1 MTTDS
6 TYPTERIAWLMQVTP
21 TLNEGLKRAFTVV
34 VPSAD
39 LQTRRNARL
48 AEVARDVKLPGF
60 RPGKVPA
67 SLVKQ
72 RYGASVN
79 AELLEQIVNDATTK
93 LMQEQNLRPANQPK
107 VDLVSA
113 GEGDADLEFKVEMEV
128 LPEIEVPDLSGLKLT
143 RLTAKVSDE
152 TIDKAIADLARRSR
166 KFETIEEDRA
176 AAHGDVICVDFV
188 GKLDGTPFDGG
199 TADDV
204 NVEIGGEGFIPGFA
218 EQMEGLKA
226 GEDRTITVTFP
237 ADYQAAELAGKEVT
251 FEVKAKSLKKAVDPA
266 IDDELAKS
274 VGLENLEQARKL
286 ITEQAEGEYRQLTR
300 LRIKRELL
308 DALSDKTAFEAPA
321 SMVDAEFSQIWA
333 RVEEDRKAGRM
344 DEEDAGKDEDTL
356 RADYRRIAE
365 RRVKL
370 GLLLAEIGRKQE
382 IQVSREELL
391 GAMQQEAQRYPGQ
404 EQMVFEFFSKNPQAV
419 EGLRGPILENKVV
432 DYLIELADVTDKE
445 VTPEELAEIPPAEL

>member
-1 MTTDS
+1 
-6 TYPTERIAWLMQVTP
+6 MQVTP

-39 LQTRRNARL
+39 LQARRDARL
-48 AEVARDVKLPGF
+48 AEVAKTIKLPGF
-60 RPGKVPA
+60 RPGKVPT

-72 RYGASVN
+72 RYSDSVN
-79 AELLEQIVNDATTK
+79 AELLEEVINDATTK
-93 LMQEQNLRPANQPK
+93 LFAEQNVRPAMQPK
-107 VDLVSA
+107 VEVVSA
-113 GEGDADLEFKVEMEV
+113 IEDGKDLEFKVETEV

-143 RLTAKVSDE
+143 RLGAKVSEE
-152 TIDKAIADLARRSR
+152 TVEKALNDVARRSR

-176 AAHGDVICVDFV
+176 AAQGDVVCVDFV

-218 EQMEGLKA
+218 EQMEGMKA
-226 GEDRTITVTFP
+226 GEERVINVTFP
-237 ADYQAAELAGKEVT
+237 ADYQAEELAGKAVT
-251 FEVKAKSLKKAVDPA
+251 FDIKAKSLKKAVDPA
-266 IDDELAKS
+266 IDDELAKTI
-274 VGLENLEQARKL
+274 GFENLEQIRKI
-286 ITEQAEGEYRQLTR
+286 ITEQAEGEYQQLSR
-300 LRIKRELL
+300 LRIKRDLL
-308 DALSDKTAFEAPA
+308 DALSEKTDFEAPS
-321 SMVDAEFSQIWA
+321 SMVDAEFNQIWA
-333 RVEEDRKAGRM
+333 RVEEDRKAGRL
-344 DEEDAGKDEDTL
+344 DEEDAGKDEETL
-356 RADYRRIAE
+356 KADYRRIAE

-432 DYLIELADVTDKE
+432 DYLIELADVTDKD

>member
-1 MTTDS
+1 
-6 TYPTERIAWLMQVTP
+6 MQVTP

-39 LQTRRNARL
+39 LQARRDTRL
-48 AEVARDVKLPGF
+48 AEVARTIKLPGF

-72 RYGASVN
+72 RYGESVN
-79 AELLEQIVNDATTK
+79 AELLEEAVNDATAK
-93 LMQEQNLRPANQPK
+93 LFEEQKIRPAMQPK
-107 VDLVSA
+107 VEVVSA
-113 GEGDADLEFKVEMEV
+113 IEDGKDLEFKVETEV

-143 RLTAKVSDE
+143 RLGAKVSEE
-152 TIDKAIADLARRSR
+152 TVEKALNDVARRSR
-166 KFETIEEDRA
+166 KFETIEEDRPA
-176 AAHGDVICVDFV
+176 AQGDVVCVDFV

-218 EQMEGLKA
+218 EQMEGMKA
-226 GEDRTITVTFP
+226 GEERVINVTFP
-237 ADYQAAELAGKEVT
+237 ADYQAEELAGKAVT
-251 FEVKAKSLKKAVDPA
+251 FDIKAKSLKKAVDPA
-266 IDDELAKS
+266 IDDELAKTI
-274 VGLENLEQARKL
+274 GFENLEQIRKI
-286 ITEQAEGEYRQLTR
+286 ITEQAEGEYQQLSR
-300 LRIKRELL
+300 LRIKRDLL
-308 DALSDKTAFEAPA
+308 DALSEKTDFEAPS
-321 SMVDAEFSQIWA
+321 SMVDAEFNQIWA
-333 RVEEDRKAGRM
+333 RVEEDRKAGRL
-344 DEEDAGKDEDTL
+344 DEEDAGKDEETL
-356 RADYRRIAE
+356 KADYRRIAE

-370 GLLLAEIGRKQE
+370 GLLLAEIGRKQD

-391 GAMQQEAQRYPGQ
+391 GAMQQEARRYPGQ

-432 DYLIELADVTDKE
+432 DYLIELADVTDKD

>member
-1 MTTDS
+1 
-6 TYPTERIAWLMQVTP
+6 MQVTP

-152 TIDKAIADLARRSR
+152 TVDKAIADLARRSR

-251 FEVKAKSLKKAVDPA
+251 LRS
-266 IDDELAKS
+266 
-274 VGLENLEQARKL
+274 
-286 ITEQAEGEYRQLTR
+286 RQ
-300 LRIKRELL
+300 
-308 DALSDKTAFEAPA
+308 SP
-321 SMVDAEFSQIWA
+321 
-333 RVEEDRKAGRM
+333 
-344 DEEDAGKDEDTL
+344 
-356 RADYRRIAE
+356 
-365 RRVKL
+365 
-370 GLLLAEIGRKQE
+370 
-382 IQVSREELL
+382 
-391 GAMQQEAQRYPGQ
+391 
-404 EQMVFEFFSKNPQAV
+404 
-419 EGLRGPILENKVV
+419 
-432 DYLIELADVTDKE
+432 
-445 VTPEELAEIPPAEL
+445 

>member
-1 MTTDS
+1 MTNL
-6 TYPTERIAWLMQVTP
+6 PTERIAWLMQVTP

-39 LQTRRNARL
+39 LQARRDARL
-48 AEVARDVKLPGF
+48 AEVAKTIKLPGF

-79 AELLEQIVNDATTK
+79 AELLEEAVNDATTK
-93 LMQEQNLRPANQPK
+93 LFEEQKIRPAMQPK
-107 VDLVSA
+107 VEVVSA
-113 GEGDADLEFKVEMEV
+113 IEDGKDLEFKVETEV

-143 RLTAKVSDE
+143 RLGAKVSEE
-152 TIDKAIADLARRSR
+152 TVEKALNDVARRSR

-176 AAHGDVICVDFV
+176 AAQGDVVCVDFV

-218 EQMEGLKA
+218 EQMEGMKA
-226 GEDRTITVTFP
+226 GEERVINVTFP
-237 ADYQAAELAGKEVT
+237 ADYQAEELAGKAVT
-251 FEVKAKSLKKAVDPA
+251 FDIKAKSLKKAVDPV
-266 IDDELAKS
+266 IDDELAKTI
-274 VGLENLEQARKL
+274 GFENLEQIRKI
-286 ITEQAEGEYRQLTR
+286 ITEQAEGEYQQLSR
-300 LRIKRELL
+300 LRIKRDLL
-308 DALSDKTAFEAPA
+308 DALSEKTDFEAPS
-321 SMVDAEFSQIWA
+321 SMVDAEFNQIWA
-333 RVEEDRKAGRM
+333 RVEEDRKAGRL
-344 DEEDAGKDEDTL
+344 DEEDAGKDEETL
-356 RADYRRIAE
+356 KADYRRIAE

-432 DYLIELADVTDKE
+432 DYLIELADVTDKD

>member
-1 MTTDS
+1 
-6 TYPTERIAWLMQVTP
+6 MQVTP

-39 LQTRRNARL
+39 LQARRDARL
-48 AEVARDVKLPGF
+48 AEVAKTIKLPGF

-72 RYGASVN
+72 RYSDSVN
-79 AELLEQIVNDATTK
+79 AELLEEVINDATTK
-93 LMQEQNLRPANQPK
+93 LFAEQNVRPAMQPK
-107 VDLVSA
+107 VEVVSA
-113 GEGDADLEFKVEMEV
+113 IEDGKDLEFKVETEV

-143 RLTAKVSDE
+143 RLGAKVSEE
-152 TIDKAIADLARRSR
+152 TVEKALNDVARRSR

-176 AAHGDVICVDFV
+176 AVQGDVVCVDFV

-218 EQMEGLKA
+218 EQMEGMKA
-226 GEDRTITVTFP
+226 GEERVINVTFP
-237 ADYQAAELAGKEVT
+237 ADYQAEELAGKAVT
-251 FEVKAKSLKKAVDPA
+251 FDIKAKSLKKAVDPA
-266 IDDELAKS
+266 IDDELAKTI
-274 VGLENLEQARKL
+274 GFENLEQIRKI
-286 ITEQAEGEYRQLTR
+286 ITEQAEGEYQQLSR
-300 LRIKRELL
+300 LRIKRDLL
-308 DALSDKTAFEAPA
+308 DALSEKTDFEAPS
-321 SMVDAEFSQIWA
+321 SMVDAEFNQIWA
-333 RVEEDRKAGRM
+333 RVEEDRKAGRL
-344 DEEDAGKDEDTL
+344 DEEDAGKDEETL
-356 RADYRRIAE
+356 KADYRRIAE

-432 DYLIELADVTDKE
+432 DYLIELADVTDKD

>member
-1 MTTDS
+1 
-6 TYPTERIAWLMQVTP
+6 MQVTP

-39 LQTRRNARL
+39 LQADRKARL
-48 AEVARDVKLPGF
+48 AEVAKTIRLPGF

-79 AELLEQIVNDATTK
+79 AELLEKAVNDATGRV
-93 LMQEQNLRPANQPK
+93 MQEQNIRPATQPK

-113 GEGDADLEFKVEMEV
+113 PDSEGDLEFKVEVEI
-128 LPEIEVPDLSGLKLT
+128 LPEITVPDLSGLKLT
-143 RLTAKVSDE
+143 RLTAKVDDSVV
-152 TIDKAIADLARRSR
+152 DKALGELARRSR
-166 KFETIEEDRA
+166 TFETIEEDRA
-176 AAHGDVICVDFV
+176 AVIGDVVNVDFV
-188 GKLDGTPFDGG
+188 GKVNGEAFDGG
-199 TADDV
+199 TAQDV

-218 EQMEGLKA
+218 EQIEGMKV
-226 GEDRTITVTFP
+226 GEEKIITVTFP
-237 ADYQAAELAGKEVT
+237 EDYQAEELAGKEAT
-251 FEVKAKSLKKAVDPA
+251 FDIKANALKKAIDPA
-266 IDDELAKS
+266 IDDELAKT
-274 VGLENLEQARKL
+274 VGLESIDQARK
-286 ITEQAEGEYRQLTR
+286 IVTEQAEGEYSQLSR

-308 DALSDKTAFEAPA
+308 DILAEKTDFDAPE
-321 SMVDAEFSQIWA
+321 SMVEAEFGQIWA
-333 RVEEDRKAGRM
+333 RVEQDRQAGNM
-344 DEEDAGKDEDTL
+344 DEEDAGKNEETL

-382 IQVSREELL
+382 IQVSREELI

-404 EQMVFEFFSKNPQAV
+404 EKAVFEFFSKNRQAV

-432 DYLIELADVTDKE
+432 DYLIELSDVTEKE
-445 VTPEELAEIPPAEL
+445 VTPEELSEIPPADL

>member
-1 MTTDS
+1 
-6 TYPTERIAWLMQVTP
+6 MQVTP

-39 LQTRRNARL
+39 LQARRDARL
-48 AEVARDVKLPGF
+48 AEVAKTIKLPGF

-72 RYGASVN
+72 RYSDSVN
-79 AELLEQIVNDATTK
+79 AELLEEVINDATTK
-93 LMQEQNLRPANQPK
+93 LFAEQNVRPAMQPK
-107 VDLVSA
+107 VEVVSA
-113 GEGDADLEFKVEMEV
+113 IEDGKDLEFKVEAEV

-143 RLTAKVSDE
+143 RLGAKVSEE
-152 TIDKAIADLARRSR
+152 TVEKALNDVARRSR

-176 AAHGDVICVDFV
+176 AAQGDVVCVDFV

-218 EQMEGLKA
+218 EQMEGMKA
-226 GEDRTITVTFP
+226 GEERVINVTFP
-237 ADYQAAELAGKEVT
+237 ADYQAEELAGKAVT
-251 FEVKAKSLKKAVDPA
+251 FDIKAKSLKKAVDPA
-266 IDDELAKS
+266 IDDELAKTI
-274 VGLENLEQARKL
+274 GFENLEQIRKI
-286 ITEQAEGEYRQLTR
+286 ITEQAEGEYQQLSR
-300 LRIKRELL
+300 LRIKRDLL
-308 DALSDKTAFEAPA
+308 DALSEKTDFEAPS
-321 SMVDAEFSQIWA
+321 SMVDAEFNQIWA
-333 RVEEDRKAGRM
+333 RVEEDRKAGRL
-344 DEEDAGKDEDTL
+344 DEEDAGKDEETL
-356 RADYRRIAE
+356 KADYRRIAE

-432 DYLIELADVTDKE
+432 DYLIELADVTDKD

>member
-1 MTTDS
+1 
-6 TYPTERIAWLMQVTP
+6 MQVTP

-39 LQTRRNARL
+39 LQARRDARL
-48 AEVARDVKLPGF
+48 AEVAKTIKLPGF

-72 RYGASVN
+72 RYGESVN
-79 AELLEQIVNDATTK
+79 AELLEEAVNDATAK
-93 LMQEQNLRPANQPK
+93 LFEEQKIRPAMQPK
-107 VDLVSA
+107 VEVVSA
-113 GEGDADLEFKVEMEV
+113 IEDGKDLEFKVETEV

-143 RLTAKVSDE
+143 RLGAKVSEE
-152 TIDKAIADLARRSR
+152 TVDKALNDVARRSR
-166 KFETIEEDRA
+166 KFETIEEDRPA
-176 AAHGDVICVDFV
+176 AQGDVVCVDFV

-218 EQMEGLKA
+218 EQMEGMKA
-226 GEDRTITVTFP
+226 GEERVINVTFP
-237 ADYQAAELAGKEVT
+237 ADYQAEELAGKAVT
-251 FEVKAKSLKKAVDPA
+251 FDIKAKSLKKAVDPA
-266 IDDELAKS
+266 IDDELAKTI
-274 VGLENLEQARKL
+274 GFENLEQIRKI
-286 ITEQAEGEYRQLTR
+286 ITEQAEGEYQQLSR
-300 LRIKRELL
+300 LRIKRDLL
-308 DALSDKTAFEAPA
+308 DALSEKTDFEAPS
-321 SMVDAEFSQIWA
+321 SMVDAEFNQIWA
-333 RVEEDRKAGRM
+333 RVEEDRKAGRL
-344 DEEDAGKDEDTL
+344 DEEDAGKDEETL
-356 RADYRRIAE
+356 KADYRRIAE

>member
-1 MTTDS
+1 
-6 TYPTERIAWLMQVTP
+6 MQVTP

-39 LQTRRNARL
+39 LQARRDARL
-48 AEVARDVKLPGF
+48 AEVAKTIKLPGF

-72 RYGASVN
+72 RYSDSVN
-79 AELLEQIVNDATTK
+79 AELLEEVINDATTK
-93 LMQEQNLRPANQPK
+93 LFAEQNVRPAMQPK
-107 VDLVSA
+107 VEVVSA
-113 GEGDADLEFKVEMEV
+113 IEDGKDLEFKVETEV

-143 RLTAKVSDE
+143 RLGAKVSEE
-152 TIDKAIADLARRSR
+152 TVEKALNDVARRSR

-176 AAHGDVICVDFV
+176 AAQGDVVCVDFV

-218 EQMEGLKA
+218 EQMEGMKA
-226 GEDRTITVTFP
+226 GEERVINVTFP
-237 ADYQAAELAGKEVT
+237 ADYQAEELAGKAVT
-251 FEVKAKSLKKAVDPA
+251 FDIKAKSLKKAVDPA
-266 IDDELAKS
+266 IDDELAKTI
-274 VGLENLEQARKL
+274 GFENLEQIRKI
-286 ITEQAEGEYRQLTR
+286 ITEQAEGEYQQLSR
-300 LRIKRELL
+300 LRIKRDLL
-308 DALSDKTAFEAPA
+308 DALSEKTDFEAPS
-321 SMVDAEFSQIWA
+321 SMVDAEFNQIWA
-333 RVEEDRKAGRM
+333 RVEEDRKAGRL
-344 DEEDAGKDEDTL
+344 DEEDAGKDEETL
-356 RADYRRIAE
+356 KADYRRIAE

-404 EQMVFEFFSKNPQAV
+404 EKMVFEFFSKNPQAV

-432 DYLIELADVTDKE
+432 DYLIELADVTDKD

>member
-1 MTTDS
+1 
-6 TYPTERIAWLMQVTP
+6 MQVTP

-39 LQTRRNARL
+39 LQARRAARL
-48 AEVARDVKLPGF
+48 AEVARTIKLPGF

-72 RYGASVN
+72 RHGAAVN
-79 AELLEQIVNDATTK
+79 AELMEEVVNDTVGK
-93 LMQEQNLRPANQPK
+93 LLQEQNVRPAMQPK
-107 VDLVSA
+107 VELVSA
-113 GEGDADLEFKVEMEV
+113 PDSDGDLEFKIEVEV
-128 LPEIEVPDLSGLKLT
+128 LPEIAVPDLSGLKLT
-143 RLTAKVSDE
+143 RLTSKVDE
-152 TIDKAIADLARRSR
+152 EVVNKALADLARRSR
-166 KFETIEEDRA
+166 KFDAIEEDRA
-176 AAHGDVICVDFV
+176 AVKGDVVCVDFV
-188 GKLDGTPFDGG
+188 GKHDGTPFDGG
-199 TADDV
+199 TAEDV

-218 EQMEGLKA
+218 EQMEGMKA
-226 GEDRTITVTFP
+226 GEERVINVTFP
-237 ADYQAAELAGKEVT
+237 EDYQAEELAGKAVT
-251 FEVKAKSLKKAVDPA
+251 FDIKAKSLKKPVDPE
-266 IDDELAKS
+266 INDDLAKEI
-274 VGLENLEQARKL
+274 GLDSIEQIRSL
-286 ITEQAEGEYRQLTR
+286 ITEQAEGEYKQLSR

-308 DALSDKTAFEAPA
+308 DALSEKTDFEAPQ
-321 SMVDAEFSQIWA
+321 SMVDAEFDQIWT
-333 RVEEDRKAGRM
+333 RVEQDREAGRM
-344 DEEDAGKDEDTL
+344 DEEDAGKDEETL

-404 EQMVFEFFSKNPQAV
+404 EKMVFEFFSKNPQAV

-432 DYLIELADVTDKE
+432 DYLIELADVTEKE

>member
-1 MTTDS
+1 
-6 TYPTERIAWLMQVTP
+6 MQVTP

-39 LQTRRNARL
+39 LQARRDARL
-48 AEVARDVKLPGF
+48 AEVAKTIKLPGF

-67 SLVKQ
+67 TLVKQ
-72 RYGASVN
+72 RYGESVN
-79 AELLEQIVNDATTK
+79 AELLEEAVNDATAK
-93 LMQEQNLRPANQPK
+93 LFEEQKIRPAMQPK
-107 VDLVSA
+107 VEVVSA
-113 GEGDADLEFKVEMEV
+113 IEDGKDLEFKVETEV

-143 RLTAKVSDE
+143 RLGAKVSEE
-152 TIDKAIADLARRSR
+152 TVDKALNDVARRSR
-166 KFETIEEDRA
+166 KFETIEEDRPA
-176 AAHGDVICVDFV
+176 AQGDVLCVDFV

-218 EQMEGLKA
+218 EQMEGMKA
-226 GEDRTITVTFP
+226 GEERVINVTFP
-237 ADYQAAELAGKEVT
+237 ADYQAAELAGKAVT
-251 FEVKAKSLKKAVDPA
+251 FDVKAKSLKKAVDPA
-266 IDDELAKS
+266 IDDELAKTI
-274 VGLENLEQARKL
+274 GFENLEQIRKI
-286 ITEQAEGEYRQLTR
+286 ITEQAEGEYQQLSR
-300 LRIKRELL
+300 LRIKRDLL
-308 DALSDKTAFEAPA
+308 DALSEKTDFEAPS
-321 SMVDAEFSQIWA
+321 SMVDAEFNQIWA
-333 RVEEDRKAGRM
+333 RVEEDRKAGRL
-344 DEEDAGKDEDTL
+344 DEEDAGKDEETL
-356 RADYRRIAE
+356 KADYRRIAE

>member
-1 MTTDS
+1 
-6 TYPTERIAWLMQVTP
+6 MQVTP

-39 LQTRRNARL
+39 LQARRDARL
-48 AEVARDVKLPGF
+48 AEVAKTIKLPGF

-72 RYGASVN
+72 RYSDSVN
-79 AELLEQIVNDATTK
+79 AELLEEVINDATTK
-93 LMQEQNLRPANQPK
+93 LFAEQNVRPAMQPK
-107 VDLVSA
+107 VEVVSA
-113 GEGDADLEFKVEMEV
+113 IEDGKDLEFKVETEV

-143 RLTAKVSDE
+143 RLGAKVSEE
-152 TIDKAIADLARRSR
+152 TVEKALNDVARRSR

-176 AAHGDVICVDFV
+176 ATQGYVVCVDFV
-188 GKLDGTPFDGG
+188 GKRDGTPLDGG

-204 NVEIGGEGFIPGFA
+204 KVEIGGEGFIPGFA
-218 EQMEGLKA
+218 EQMEGMKA
-226 GEDRTITVTFP
+226 GEERVINVTFP
-237 ADYQAAELAGKEVT
+237 ADYQAEELAGKAVT
-251 FEVKAKSLKKAVDPA
+251 FDIKAKSLKKAVDPA
-266 IDDELAKS
+266 IDDELAKTI
-274 VGLENLEQARKL
+274 GFENLEQIRKI
-286 ITEQAEGEYRQLTR
+286 ITEQAEGEYQQLSR
-300 LRIKRELL
+300 LRIKRDLL
-308 DALSDKTAFEAPA
+308 DALSEKTDFEAPS
-321 SMVDAEFSQIWA
+321 SMVDAEFNQIWA
-333 RVEEDRKAGRM
+333 RVEEDRKAGRL

-356 RADYRRIAE
+356 KADYRRIAE

-404 EQMVFEFFSKNPQAV
+404 EKMVFEFFSKNPQAV

-432 DYLIELADVTDKE
+432 DYLIELANVTEKE
-445 VTPEELAEIPPAEL
+445 VTPGELAEIPPAEL

>member
-1 MTTDS
+1 
-6 TYPTERIAWLMQVTP
+6 MQVTP

-39 LQTRRNARL
+39 LQARRDARL
-48 AEVARDVKLPGF
+48 AEVAKTIKLPGF

-79 AELLEQIVNDATTK
+79 AELLEEAVNDATTK
-93 LMQEQNLRPANQPK
+93 LFEEQKIRPAMQPK
-107 VDLVSA
+107 VEVVSA
-113 GEGDADLEFKVEMEV
+113 IEDGKDLEFKVETEV

-143 RLTAKVSDE
+143 RLGAKVSEE
-152 TIDKAIADLARRSR
+152 TVEKALNDVARRSR

-176 AAHGDVICVDFV
+176 AAQGDVVCVDFV

-218 EQMEGLKA
+218 EQMEGMKA
-226 GEDRTITVTFP
+226 GEERVINVTFP
-237 ADYQAAELAGKEVT
+237 ADYQAEELAGKAVT
-251 FEVKAKSLKKAVDPA
+251 FDIKAKSLKKAVDPV
-266 IDDELAKS
+266 IDDELAKTI
-274 VGLENLEQARKL
+274 GFENLEQIRKI
-286 ITEQAEGEYRQLTR
+286 ITEQAEGEYQQLSR
-300 LRIKRELL
+300 LRIKRDLL
-308 DALSDKTAFEAPA
+308 DALSEKTDFEAPS
-321 SMVDAEFSQIWA
+321 SMVDAEFNQIWA
-333 RVEEDRKAGRM
+333 RVEEDRKAGRL
-344 DEEDAGKDEDTL
+344 DEEDAGKDEETL
-356 RADYRRIAE
+356 KADYRRIAE

-432 DYLIELADVTDKE
+432 DYLIELADVTDKD

>member
-1 MTTDS
+1 
-6 TYPTERIAWLMQVTP
+6 MQVTP

-39 LQTRRNARL
+39 LQARRDARL
-48 AEVARDVKLPGF
+48 AEVAKTIKLPGF

-67 SLVKQ
+67 TLVKQ
-72 RYGASVN
+72 RYGESVN
-79 AELLEQIVNDATTK
+79 AELLEEAVNDATAK
-93 LMQEQNLRPANQPK
+93 LFEEQKIRPAMQPK
-107 VDLVSA
+107 VEVVSA
-113 GEGDADLEFKVEMEV
+113 IEDGKDLEFKVETEV

-143 RLTAKVSDE
+143 RLGAKVGEE
-152 TIDKAIADLARRSR
+152 TVDKALNDVARRSR
-166 KFETIEEDRA
+166 KFETIEEDRPA
-176 AAHGDVICVDFV
+176 AQGDILCVDFV

-218 EQMEGLKA
+218 EQMQGMKA
-226 GEDRTITVTFP
+226 GEERVINVTFP
-237 ADYQAAELAGKEVT
+237 ADYQAVELAGKAVT
-251 FEVKAKSLKKAVDPA
+251 FDVKAKSLKKAVDPA
-266 IDDELAKS
+266 IDDELAKTI
-274 VGLENLEQARKL
+274 GFENLEQIRKI
-286 ITEQAEGEYRQLTR
+286 ITEQAEGEYQQLSR
-300 LRIKRELL
+300 LRIKRDLL
-308 DALSDKTAFEAPA
+308 DALSEKTDFEAPS
-321 SMVDAEFSQIWA
+321 SMVDAEFNQIWA
-333 RVEEDRKAGRM
+333 RVEEDRKAGRL
-344 DEEDAGKDEDTL
+344 DEEDAGKDEETL
-356 RADYRRIAE
+356 NADYRRIAE

>member
-1 MTTDS
+1 
-6 TYPTERIAWLMQVTP
+6 MQVTP

-39 LQTRRNARL
+39 LQARRDARL
-48 AEVARDVKLPGF
+48 AEVAKTIKLPGF

-79 AELLEQIVNDATTK
+79 AELLEEFVNDATGK
-93 LMQEQNLRPANQPK
+93 LLQEQNIRPAMQPK
-107 VDLVSA
+107 VDIVSA
-113 GEGDADLEFKVEMEV
+113 GEEGKDLEFKLETEI
-128 LPEIEVPDLSGLKLT
+128 LPEIEIPDLSGLKLT
-143 RLTAKVSDE
+143 RLNAKVSEE
-152 TIDKAIADLARRSR
+152 TVEKALNDVAKRSR
-166 KFETIEEDRA
+166 KFETIEEDRPA
-176 AAHGDVICVDFV
+176 AKGDVLTVDFV

-218 EQMEGLKA
+218 EQMEGMKP
-226 GEDRTITVTFP
+226 GEERTINVTFP
-237 ADYQAAELAGKEVT
+237 EDYQAEELAGKAVT
-251 FEVKAKSLKKAVDPA
+251 FDVKAKALKKPVDPA
-266 IDDELAKS
+266 IDDELAKTI
-274 VGLENLEQARKL
+274 GFENLEQIRK
-286 ITEQAEGEYRQLTR
+286 IISDQAEGEYKQLSR
-300 LRIKRELL
+300 LRIKRDLL
-308 DALSDKTAFEAPA
+308 DALAEKTDFEAPQN
-321 SMVDAEFSQIWA
+321 MVDAEFNQIWA
-333 RVEEDRKAGRM
+333 RVEEDRKAGRL
-344 DEEDAGKDEDTL
+344 DEEDAGKDDETL

-370 GLLLAEIGRKQE
+370 GLLLAEIGRKQD
-382 IQVSREELL
+382 IQVSREELI

-404 EQMVFEFFSKNPQAV
+404 EKMVFEFFSKNPQAV